1 MVRSK
6 DVSFKRSFSKREWT
20 KSNTFSSMWSEQ
32 DIKKVKIKAEFI
44 AHHDQKF
51 ETIRKLDDISN
62 EDLASSFTP

>member
-1 MVRSK
+1 
-6 DVSFKRSFSKREWT
+6 
-20 KSNTFSSMWSEQ
+20 MWSEQ

-62 EDLASSFTP
+62 